1 MLGSATVRN
10 DTLRHTLS
18 YSATVL
24 GEAPERLARRAGMP
38 NLNGPGRTPL
48 PLLHRLWEQ
57 LSRGD
62 RHPLPALVAAALPLD
77 RLGPFGFAI
86 LTAPSGHA
94 ALSLAAKTF
103 PLINAG
109 VALELREGP
118 CKILRLRAPHPRSVG
133 AAASEEAI
141 LSHFAVGL
149 HSATGARPRVLRF
162 RHSAP
167 SYARALAERL
177 ETALEWDAAATELEI
192 EAARLEVSP
201 RLANAETHQLLKLHL
216 EQELSLLSAPR
227 GFGERVRQSIEER
240 PVARLAAR
248 AAGTSERTLRRRLAA
263 EGTRFRQLR
272 DEARMAQAQA
282 LLADPE
288 RSITDVALEVGFS
301 DASSFAR
308 AYRRWH
314 GESPAEARR
323 RPPIG
328 W

>member
-1 MLGSATVRN
+1 MLGPATVRN

-18 YSATVL
+18 YSAEVL
-24 GEAPERLARRAGMP
+24 GEPPERLARRARMP
-38 NLNGPGRTPL
+38 SLNGPGRTPL
-48 PLLHRLWEQ
+48 PALHRLWEQ
-57 LSRGD
+57 LTREE
-62 RHPLPALVAAALPLD
+62 RHPLPALVAGALPLD

-109 VALELREGP
+109 VALELRDGP
-118 CKILRLRAPHPRSVG
+118 RKILRLRAPRPQSVG

-149 HSATGARPRVLRF
+149 HSATGARARVLRF

-167 SYARALAERL
+167 NYARALAERL
-177 ETALEWDAAATELEI
+177 EIALEWDSEATELEI
-192 EAARLEVSP
+192 EAAQLDVSP
-201 RLANAETHQLLKLHL
+201 RLANAETHQILRLHL
-216 EQELSLLSAPR
+216 EEELALLSAPR
-227 GFGERVRQSIEER
+227 GLGERVRQAIEER
-240 PVARLAAR
+240 LEARPIARQAAQ

-272 DEARMAQAQA
+272 DGARRTQAEA
-282 LLADPE
+282 LLADPQ
-288 RSITDVALEVGFS
+288 RSITDVALELGFS

-314 GESPAEARR
+314 GESPAETRR
-323 RPPIG
+323 RR
-328 W
+328 